1 MNATRSRDMDR
12 LAELL
17 ADEASAALD
26 SSDTPEL
33 KTLLDRNPGVE
44 RDELMQAAALAQVAF
59 LRRDQRNREADKHMP
74 PGLKERLASQGE
86 AATFRHRGPTVLRR
100 AAPAA
105 SPPAS
110 VRRIQDARARTVE
123 AGKTNAAPR
132 PRPGGMLAG
141 LGWALAAALAVA
153 LVVVRTGAPVPPL
166 EPDAVAARTSLVNE
180 APDVITLPWA
190 PPTADGYQRV
200 RGDVVWSQS
209 RQQGYLRL
217 ANMPVNDPART
228 QYQLWIVD
236 PDRDSKHPVDG
247 GVFNVSATGEV
258 IIPIQAKLP
267 VRSPRAFA
275 ITAEQPG
282 GVVVSAGP
290 LLVVASI

>member
-1 MNATRSRDMDR
+1 MTTKSALDR
-12 LAELL
+12 NRLYELL

-26 SSDTPEL
+26 SSDAVEL
-33 KTLLDRNPGVE
+33 TRLLTQNPDVA
-44 RDELMQAAALAQVAF
+44 RDGILQAAALTQVAL
-59 LRRDQRNREADKHMP
+59 LRRTSGDRMP
-74 PGLKERLASQGE
+74 AGLRERLASQGE
-86 AATFRHRGPTVLRR
+86 ALVMRQRGPMTGAATGATTGPRLVKTDTPTA
-100 AAPAA
+100 AAP
-105 SPPAS
+105 PPATS
-110 VRRIQDARARTVE
+110 RWSPASG
-123 AGKTNAAPR
+123 AGW
-132 PRPGGMLAG
+132 L
-141 LGWALAAALAVA
+141 LAAMFAVA
-153 LVVVRTGAPVPPL
+153 FVVVRNEPTANSPAPDAA
-166 EPDAVAARTSLVNE
+166 PDAVTTRASLVNE

-190 PPTADGYQRV
+190 PPTAAGYQNV
-200 RGDVVWSQS
+200 TGDVVWSQS

-236 PDRDSKHPVDG
+236 PDRDKNPVDG

-258 IIPIQAKLP
+258 IIPIEAKLLI
-267 VRSPRAFA
+267 RSPKAFA